1 MSELSVGSLSGLAA
15 NSYVIDV
22 ASGSSLDL
30 SNATDLPASALPAGS
45 VLQVV
50 STNKTNTYTEAVSSG
65 SFSAIIPGLTAT
77 ITPISAT
84 SKILVW
90 GFCDTIDV
98 VRSLALFRDTTQIGL
113 GDAAGSRKQS
123 HSQSAAFV
131 FNFLDSPATT
141 SAITY
146 GVKIQGAAATTV
158 YVNRRSSDT
167 DTGTNARSTST
178 ITLME
183 IAG

>member
-1 MSELSVGSLSGLAA
+1 MSELTVGTLSGLAA

-30 SNATDLPASALPAGS
+30 RNGATLPAGS

-50 STNKTNTYTEAVSSG
+50 STNKTDTYAEAVSSG
-65 SFSAIIPGLTAT
+65 SFTGIIPGLTAT
-77 ITPISAT
+77 ITPSSAT

-90 GFCDTIDV
+90 GFCDTIDT
-98 VRSLALFRDTTQIGL
+98 VRSLALFRDTTQISL

-123 HSQSAAFV
+123 HSQASAFV

-146 GVKIQGAAATTV
+146 GVKIQGASATTI